1 MFKRL
6 RRRLGHIKRYRQI
19 IRILTSYGFNYL
31 LGQAGLSE
39 VISYPR
45 HLVSRQ
51 PRDILRRSQAERF
64 RLMLEELGPAFIKL
78 GQILST
84 RADILSEEYIGELEK
99 LQDQVPP
106 VSFTEVQRQIESELN
121 APLAGLYR
129 EFDPKPLAAASIAQ
143 VHRAKLASGEDVVVK
158 VQRPGVENL
167 IRLDLEILQ
176 DFAALA
182 EKHLPWGKVY
192 SFCEMAEE
200 FAERITEET
209 DFRAEGRHTDSIRQS
224 GAQNQD
230 IYIPQIYWTYTS
242 RRVLTMEYV
251 HGIKLSELN
260 RLDAAGIDRERL
272 AHLLAEA
279 LLKQILL
286 DGLFHADPHP
296 GNLAAK
302 PDGTLVFLDFGI
314 IGRLSP
320 HTREKI
326 GQMVL
331 GLVHRNVDMVLK
343 AVIDLGVVP
352 ETVDHRLLRRDVEK
366 LQAKYYEVPLSQIS
380 AAESLGDLLTTAYR
394 HRISLPNELTLVI
407 KTLVTTEGIAK
418 QLHPGISIVDV
429 AKPIGR
435 RIVSERF
442 SYASLRRTVTERLP
456 DYARAI
462 GEFPIQVHTL
472 LDKAVRGEIK
482 IRQENPDLDRLGKR
496 TVVLVN
502 RVILTVLVV
511 ALLLGAGLFA
521 QLGFQFLGRISVA
534 DLSFITGTVL
544 GVWLII
550 KVLRSGE
557 L

>member
-1 MFKRL
+1 MFSRL
-6 RRRLGHIKRYRQI
+6 RRRIRHIKRYRQI

-39 VISYPR
+39 VVSYPR

-84 RADILSEEYIGELEK
+84 RGDILGEEYIEELEK
-99 LQDQVPP
+99 LQDHVPP
-106 VSFTEVQRQIESELN
+106 VSFAEIQRQIESELG
-121 APLAGLYR
+121 APLGGVFLDF
-129 EFDPKPLAAASIAQ
+129 EQEPLAAASIAQ
-143 VHRAKLASGEDVVVK
+143 VHRARLASGEDVVVK
-158 VQRPGVENL
+158 VQRAGVEER

-182 EKHLPWGKVY
+182 EKHLPWGRVY
-192 SFCEMAEE
+192 SFTEMAQE
-200 FAERITEET
+200 FAERITDET
-209 DFRAEGRHTDSIRQS
+209 DFRAEARHADSIRR
-224 GAQNQD
+224 NFTQD
-230 IYIPQIYWTYTS
+230 NNIYIPQIFWSYTS

-251 HGIKLSELN
+251 HGIKLSEFKQ
-260 RLDAAGIDRERL
+260 LDAAGLNRERL

-279 LLKQILL
+279 LLRQMLL

-331 GLVHRNVDMVLK
+331 GLVRRNVDMVLK
-343 AVIDLGVVP
+343 AVIGLGVLP
-352 ETVDHRLLRRDVEK
+352 ETVDLRLLRRDVEK
-366 LQAKYYEVPLSQIS
+366 LQQKYYEIPLSQVS
-380 AAESLGDLLTTAYR
+380 VAESLGDLLTTAYR
-394 HRISLPNELTLVI
+394 HRISLPNELTMVI

-418 QLHPGISIVDV
+418 QLDPAISIIDV

-442 SYASLRRTVTERLP
+442 SYASLRRVATERLP
-456 DYARAI
+456 EYAGALSEI
-462 GEFPIQVHTL
+462 PMQLHQL
-472 LDKAVRGEIK
+472 LDKAVRGEFRL
-482 IRQENPDLDRLGKR
+482 RQDNPDLDRLGKR
-496 TVVLVN
+496 GIILIN
-502 RVILTVLVV
+502 RVILTILTV
-511 ALLLGAGLFA
+511 ALLLGSALFA
-521 QLGFQFLGRISVA
+521 QLGFQLLGRIMVA
-534 DLSFITGTVL
+534 DLTFIAGTVL
-544 GVWLII
+544 GVWLILT
-550 KVLRSGE
+550 VLRTKE